1 MSVDTNTR
9 HVLEAVLVNLSFLHH
24 ARLNDDEKR
33 ASHENMEDLIQQMDA
48 ARVPYAVQNSLF
60 YIARKWD
67 VRSCYLADML
77 RAAFD
82 RVGAVC
88 PF

>member
-1 MSVDTNTR
+1 MKTDTNTR
-9 HVLEAVLVNLSFLHH
+9 HILESVLVNLSLLHH

-33 ASHENMEDLIQQMDA
+33 ASRTNMDDLIQQMDA

-60 YIARKWD
+60 YIAQKID
-67 VRSCYLADML
+67 VRSAYLSDML

-82 RVGAVC
+82 RISVAF